1 MKISV
6 KDIILDTDPRIRT
19 KSEQVPLPL
28 SAEDSELLE
37 AMIAYVRDSQDEE
50 IAKREGLRPAV
61 GIAAIQLGI
70 PKALIAVSVPT
81 EEGSD
86 EFALANPRIV
96 SESVQNAYL
105 AQGEGCLSVAEE
117 HEGLVWRHARIT
129 VTGYDLLRKDFIRVR
144 AEGYT
149 AICLQHEIDHLSGIL
164 FYDRINKDDPWK
176 EDPQAES
183 HRVISQGTHS
193 VPLVLSSKEKWLTKQ
208 MPSL

>member
-1 MKISV
+1 MK
-6 KDIILDTDPRIRT
+6 
-19 KSEQVPLPL
+19 
-28 SAEDSELLE
+28 A
-37 AMIAYVRDSQDEE
+37 
-50 IAKREGLRPAV
+50 LRPAV

-176 EDPQAES
+176 EDPQAE
-183 HRVISQGTHS
+183 VIG
-193 VPLVLSSKEKWLTKQ
+193 
-208 MPSL
+208 

>member
-96 SESVQNAYL
+96 
-105 AQGEGCLSVAEE
+105 
-117 HEGLVWRHARIT
+117 
-129 VTGYDLLRKDFIRVR
+129 TGYDLLRKDFIRVR

-176 EDPQAES
+176 EDPQAE
-183 HRVISQGTHS
+183 VIG
-193 VPLVLSSKEKWLTKQ
+193 
-208 MPSL
+208 

>member
-86 EFALANPRIV
+86 EFALANPKIV
-96 SESVQNAYL
+96 AESVQNAYL
-105 AQGEGCLSVAEE
+105 AQGEGCLSVAQE
-117 HEGLVWRHARIT
+117 HEGLVYRHARIT

-144 AEGYT
+144 AQGYT
-149 AICLQHEIDHLSGIL
+149 AICLQHEIDHLFGIL

-176 EDPQAES
+176 EDPQAE
-183 HRVISQGTHS
+183 VIG
-193 VPLVLSSKEKWLTKQ
+193 
-208 MPSL
+208 

>member
-149 AICLQHEIDHLSGIL
+149 AICLQHGKKIRRRKSSGDKPRDTFRAPCFIIQREMVDKTDAFFIID
-164 FYDRINKDDPWK
+164 D
-176 EDPQAES
+176 
-183 HRVISQGTHS
+183 
-193 VPLVLSSKEKWLTKQ
+193 
-208 MPSL
+208 

>member
-1 MKISV
+1 MNITAKTKKLGIIGFPAEHSFSPKMHNYISDKLGNDYIYTGFTV
-6 KDIILDTDPRIRT
+6 AP
-19 KSEQVPLPL
+19 
-28 SAEDSELLE
+28 DSLGD
-37 AMIAYVRDSQDEE
+37 AVR
-50 IAKREGLRPAV
+50 GTAV

-176 EDPQAES
+176 EDPQAE
-183 HRVISQGTHS
+183 VIG
-193 VPLVLSSKEKWLTKQ
+193 
-208 MPSL
+208 

>member
-81 EEGSD
+81 G
-86 EFALANPRIV
+86 RG
-96 SESVQNAYL
+96 Q
-105 AQGEGCLSVAEE
+105 
-117 HEGLVWRHARIT
+117 R
-129 VTGYDLLRKDFIRVR
+129 
-144 AEGYT
+144 
-149 AICLQHEIDHLSGIL
+149 
-164 FYDRINKDDPWK
+164 
-176 EDPQAES
+176 
-183 HRVISQGTHS
+183 
-193 VPLVLSSKEKWLTKQ
+193 
-208 MPSL
+208 

>member
-117 HEGLVWRHARIT
+117 HEGLVLVMPASRSPATTCSERISS
-129 VTGYDLLRKDFIRVR
+129 GSERKAIPPSASSMRSIIFPASSSMTASTRMTRGKKIRR
-144 AEGYT
+144 RK
-149 AICLQHEIDHLSGIL
+149 S
-164 FYDRINKDDPWK
+164 
-176 EDPQAES
+176 S
-183 HRVISQGTHS
+183 VISQGTHS

>member
-149 AICLQHEIDHLSGIL
+149 AICLPPEIDHLSGIL

-176 EDPQAES
+176 EDPQAE
-183 HRVISQGTHS
+183 VIG
-193 VPLVLSSKEKWLTKQ
+193 
-208 MPSL
+208 

>member
-86 EFALANPRIV
+86 ECALANPRIV

-105 AQGEGCLSVAEE
+105 A
-117 HEGLVWRHARIT
+117 
-129 VTGYDLLRKDFIRVR
+129 
-144 AEGYT
+144 
-149 AICLQHEIDHLSGIL
+149 
-164 FYDRINKDDPWK
+164 
-176 EDPQAES
+176 
-183 HRVISQGTHS
+183 
-193 VPLVLSSKEKWLTKQ
+193 
-208 MPSL
+208 

>member
-28 SAEDSELLE
+28 THAEDSELLE

-129 VTGYDLLRKDFIRVR
+129 VTGYDLLQKAFRIRVR

-164 FYDRINKDDPWK
+164 FYDRIN
-176 EDPQAES
+176 
-183 HRVISQGTHS
+183 VG
-193 VPLVLSSKEKWLTKQ
+193 
-208 MPSL
+208 

>member
-1 MKISV
+1 MKACA
-6 KDIILDTDPRIRT
+6 P
-19 KSEQVPLPL
+19 PW
-28 SAEDSELLE
+28 
-37 AMIAYVRDSQDEE
+37 
-50 IAKREGLRPAV
+50 

-176 EDPQAES
+176 EDPQAE
-183 HRVISQGTHS
+183 
-193 VPLVLSSKEKWLTKQ
+193 VLGCKPRDTFRAPCFIIQREMVDKTDAFFIIDD
-208 MPSL
+208 

>member
-117 HEGLVWRHARIT
+117 HEGLVWRLHDALPIFRIMRSIIFPASSSMT
-129 VTGYDLLRKDFIRVR
+129 ASTRMTRGKKIRRRKSSGDKPRDTFRAPCFIIQREMVDKTD
-144 AEGYT
+144 AFF
-149 AICLQHEIDHLSGIL
+149 IID
-164 FYDRINKDDPWK
+164 D
-176 EDPQAES
+176 
-183 HRVISQGTHS
+183 
-193 VPLVLSSKEKWLTKQ
+193 
-208 MPSL
+208 